1 MDIWLFSYLVYRDDD
16 IVLQWIVDQDTMI
29 TDEFN
34 MPWRYILLDTA
45 LANPVG
51 VIAWTVGHSSL

>member
-1 MDIWLFSYLVYRDDD
+1 VYRDDD

-51 VIAWTVGHSSL
+51 VIA